1 MTWLICCSRRY
12 FRSFCPVG
20 GESIRRLLRSRL
32 PERLSDNVP
41 PLLVELVVG
50 LALGALALA
59 LRLALTP
66 AIGQAAPYAIN
77 FAAVAVAAVAAG
89 WRSGLVAM
97 VVSQLLIWFLLI
109 SPGTDSSADGA
120 SDVGGLVASSAS
132 ILILLITIALYQREV
147 DKSSAQREQRLTLL
161 DEALREIDHRTR
173 NNYQTVLAM
182 IRLQAKASDSA
193 EAKAALDQV
202 ANRIEAIGEASQ
214 RLAVDSASLGAVRLD
229 DHLCSLV
236 AQIERGLSRDGI
248 DLECEVEEVTA
259 SSEKATSIS
268 IIVNELVTNA
278 LKHAFNGVRPGSVWV
293 RGKSGSPF
301 ELIIGDNGGGI
312 AAKPRSDGGGLGSR
326 LVESFARQLGAK
338 HEVRSSGEGT
348 THRLLI
354 PDLD

>member
-1 MTWLICCSRRY
+1 
-12 FRSFCPVG
+12 
-20 GESIRRLLRSRL
+20 LLRSRL
-32 PERLSDNVP
+32 PERLSDSVP

-50 LALGALALA
+50 LALGALAFG

-66 AIGQAAPYAIN
+66 LIGQATPYAIN

-89 WRSGLVAM
+89 WRSGLIAA
-97 VVSQLLIWFLLI
+97 VVSQLLVWLLLV
-109 SPGTDSSADGA
+109 SSGPDA
-120 SDVGGLVASSAS
+120 SIAAANDVGGLVAASVS
-132 ILILLITIALYQREV
+132 ILILLVTIALYQREV

-161 DEALREIDHRTR
+161 DDALREIDHRTR

-182 IRLQAKASDSA
+182 IRLQAKASESD
-193 EAKAALDQV
+193 EARTALNQV
-202 ANRIEAIGEASQ
+202 ANRIEAIAEASQ

-229 DHLCSLV
+229 DHLCGLV

-248 DLECEVEEVTA
+248 ELECEVEEITA

-278 LKHAFNGVRPGSVWV
+278 IKHAFNGVRPGSVWV
-293 RGKSGSPF
+293 HGKSGRPF
-301 ELIIGDNGGGI
+301 ELIIGDNGDGI
-312 AAKPRSDGGGLGSR
+312 GAKSESNGGGLGSR